1 MAESTRDLWPP
12 DLGVSSLVPPLAIL
26 REQAALLSQKT
37 KGFLEG
43 EVVTR
48 AERGP
53 RNKAEPFLHE
63 FRIRAPALGD
73 YRYEL
78 FDVRHD
84 FELYPVVVRVYPA
97 DIELEA
103 DCEDKFLELLKQIFS
118 YDSTRRVIGA
128 LLANSGFQEK

>member
-1 MAESTRDLWPP
+1 MAELTRNLWPA
-12 DLGVSSLVPPLAIL
+12 DLGVSSLVPPVAIL
-26 REQAALLSQKT
+26 KEQAKFLSQST

-48 AERGP
+48 TERG
-53 RNKAEPFLHE
+53 RNARPFLHE

-84 FELYPVVVRVYPA
+84 FGLYPLSVRFFPTA
-97 DIELEA
+97 EEFEA
-103 DCEDKFLELLKQIFS
+103 SSEDEFLPVLRNVLSHPE
-118 YDSTRRVIGA
+118 TRRVISA
-128 LLANSGFQEK
+128 LLANSGFQEE

>member
-1 MAESTRDLWPP
+1 
-12 DLGVSSLVPPLAIL
+12 VAIL

-48 AERGP
+48 AERG
-53 RNKAEPFLHE
+53 RNARPFLHE

-84 FELYPVVVRVYPA
+84 FGLYPVVVRFYPG
-97 DIELEA
+97 D
-103 DCEDKFLELLKQIFS
+103 LELQADSEERFLHLLKEIFS

-128 LLANSGFQEK
+128 LLANSGFQEA

>member
-12 DLGVSSLVPPLAIL
+12 DLGVPPLVPPVAIL
-26 REQAALLSQKT
+26 REQAALLSQKF

-53 RNKAEPFLHE
+53 SDRAHPFLHE

-84 FELYPVVVRVYPA
+84 FELYPVIVRFYPGDLELNA
-97 DIELEA
+97 DSEES
-103 DCEDKFLELLKQIFS
+103 FLKLLKQIFS
-118 YDSTRRVIGA
+118 FDSTRRVIGA
-128 LLANSGFQEK
+128 LLANSGFQE